1 MDTPQTRTLTRAA
14 EICGGVVGLAAALK
28 VPVDKLTRWLA
39 GDDLTPTEVYLFAL
53 DLVATGP
60 LVRVY

>member
-1 MDTPQTRTLTRAA
+1 M
-14 EICGGVVGLAAALK
+14 AAALK